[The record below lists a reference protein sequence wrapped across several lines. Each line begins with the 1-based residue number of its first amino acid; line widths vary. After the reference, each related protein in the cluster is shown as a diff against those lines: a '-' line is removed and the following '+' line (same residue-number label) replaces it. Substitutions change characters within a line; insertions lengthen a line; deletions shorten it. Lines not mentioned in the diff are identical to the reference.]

1 MDVRNVKKLDY
12 KMIRGGLILK
22 PTRRIDSAN
31 AKAFESEAHALL
43 NEGSAKVVMDVS
55 DLDYISSAGLRA
67 ILTTAEKAKAA
78 GGGLTIVR
86 ASANVKEALEI
97 SGFDAIFGIHPNV
110 EAALASFESQ

>member
-43 NEGSAKVVMDVS
+43 N
-55 DLDYISSAGLRA
+55 
-67 ILTTAEKAKAA
+67 
-78 GGGLTIVR
+78 
-86 ASANVKEALEI
+86 
-97 SGFDAIFGIHPNV
+97 
-110 EAALASFESQ
+110 